1 MNKHATR
8 ARPWAAWLA
17 LCAASTVF
25 AGEGVEQEI
34 QRLDAELLAAM
45 ASHDVATVDRML
57 LDEFVLITSGGRVHG
72 KKEILAEVGSPAVAF
87 EANAS
92 REIHVRVRGDTAVL
106 TGVLYQKGVQD
117 GQAFDATVRYTDTW
131 VRIGG
136 EWRQLSGHASR
147 YTPEG

>member
-1 MNKHATR
+1 MNMASTKS
-8 ARPWAAWLA
+8 RPWAAWLA
-17 LCAASTVF
+17 LCVATTVS
-25 AGEGVEQEI
+25 AGEGAEQQIE
-34 QRLDAELLAAM
+34 RLDAELLAAM
-45 ASHDVATVDRML
+45 ASHDVATVDRLL

-72 KKEILAEVGSPAVAF
+72 KREILAEVGSPTVVF

-92 REIHVRVRGDTAVL
+92 RDIHVRVRGDTAVL

-117 GQAFDATVRYTDTW
+117 GQVFDATVRYTDTW